1 MSRKNKHGHGG
12 DDSATF
18 EEKELE
24 ILRETVDLVEKQKGE
39 KIIQDPKIQKVISIV
54 EKFIADK
61 KLVCYGGTAINN
73 ILPEDAQFY
82 NKDIELPDYDFYS
95 DNALDCAKELADIYY
110 KAGYED
116 VEAKS
121 GVHHGTYKVFVNFT
135 GIADITQMEPALFK
149 AISRE
154 AIIKKNIRYA
164 PPDFLRMAMYL
175 ELSRPDGD
183 VSRWEKVQKRLTLL
197 NTHYPLKG
205 YDCDKI
211 EYQRGFEGSTSENTG
226 EISASRTR
234 SRSRSKSRSK
244 TATATATATASRSVK
259 RGGSGGGSGSVK
271 ALKRDAIKNVIRKYH
286 HLGAYMKHLYNSVPS
301 HEEKHGDFT
310 YKLEEDKL
318 TRRYRLVAIYERF
331 LGKDDEFVLYSMK
344 RTDLDP
350 DASPSKTATASR
362 SRSRSASPSRSA
374 TKSASKS
381 AGRSA
386 SPSKTATASRSR
398 SRSRSA
404 SPSKSATKSA
414 SKSPSRSPAYE
425 MSKSNLSYS
434 SHREKELA
442 ETDVY
447 NIVRRVFIKNKA
459 VFFGGYANILYSRYM
474 PKHQRRIIQKIPD
487 FDVLSEDPRHLCEA
501 VIHELTAHKYTGVKF
516 TKHAGVGEVISEH
529 YDIRIGDEV
538 IAFLYKPLAC
548 HSYNTIRIH
557 GDGGSG
563 GGDNIRIA
571 TIDTMLSFY
580 LAFIYADRVYY
591 DTNRILCMSQFLF
604 DVQRH
609 NRLKQTGLLKR
620 FSINCYGEQPTLESM
635 RFEKTKKYEELKG
648 KRDSRE
654 FEEWFLRYIPYEHA
668 KAAKT
673 GAKGAKGA
681 KGTTKTRKRKTTKE

>member
-1 MSRKNKHGHGG
+1 MSRKHKHSHSRVV
-12 DDSATF
+12 DDDKSYD
-18 EEKELE
+18 EKELE
-24 ILRETVDLVEKQKGE
+24 ILRAAVDLVEKKKGAA
-39 KIIQDPKIQKVISIV
+39 IIQDPQVKKIISIV
-54 EKFIADK
+54 EDFIADK

-95 DNALDCAKELADIYY
+95 DNALDAAKELADIYY

-149 AISRE
+149 AISRD
-154 AIIKKNIRYA
+154 AIIKKGIRYA

-211 EYQRGFEGSTSENTG
+211 EYQRGFGDGGKTG
-226 EISASRTR
+226 EVTVSRTR
-234 SRSRSKSRSK
+234 RSRSQSP
-244 TATATATATASRSVK
+244 SRSVK
-259 RGGSGGGSGSVK
+259 RGGGGGGSGSAK
-271 ALKRDAIKNVIRKYH
+271 SLKRKAIMTVIRKYH
-286 HLGAYMKHLYNSVPS
+286 GLGAYLKRLYHTVPS
-301 HEEKHGDFT
+301 HEEELGDFKYT
-310 YKLEEDKL
+310 VEEDKL
-318 TRRYRLVAIYERF
+318 THKYRLIATYERF
-331 LGKDDEFVLYSMK
+331 LGADDMFVLYSMK
-344 RTDLDP
+344 ATDLDKDAEP
-350 DASPSKTATASR
+350 SPEASPDQTKGSR
-362 SRSRSASPSRSA
+362 SRSRR
-374 TKSASKS
+374 T
-381 AGRSA
+381 
-386 SPSKTATASRSR
+386 RSR
-398 SRSRSA
+398 SP
-404 SPSKSATKSA
+404 SPEYTVSKSSL
-414 SKSPSRSPAYE
+414 SY
-425 MSKSNLSYS
+425 KSN
-434 SHREKELA
+434 REKELA

-447 NIVRRVFIKNKA
+447 NIVRDVFIKNRA

-474 PKHQRRIIQKIPD
+474 PKHQRRIVQKIPD
-487 FDVLSEDPRHLCEA
+487 FDILSEEPRDLCEA
-501 VIHELTAHKYTGVKF
+501 VVRELTAHKYTGVKY

-557 GDGGSG
+557 GDDSADAGKRGGSG
-563 GGDNIRIA
+563 ESIRIA

-591 DTNRILCMSQFLF
+591 DVTRILCMSQFLF
-604 DVQRH
+604 DVQQH
-609 NRLKQTGLLKR
+609 NRLKQTGLLRR
-620 FSINCYGEQPTLESM
+620 FSINCYGKQPTLETM

-668 KAAKT
+668 AAAAGKANAK
-673 GAKGAKGA
+673 
-681 KGTTKTRKRKTTKE
+681 KTRKRARK

>member
-1 MSRKNKHGHGG
+1 MSRKNKHGHSG

-24 ILRETVDLVEKQKGE
+24 ILRETVDLVEKRKGE

-149 AISRE
+149 AISRD
-154 AIIKKNIRYA
+154 AIIKQGIRYA

-211 EYQRGFEGSTSENTG
+211 EYQRGFEGATSGNTG

-234 SRSRSKSRSK
+234 SRSKSRSRSRSRSK
-244 TATATATATASRSVK
+244 TATATASRSVK
-259 RGGSGGGSGSVK
+259 RGGGGGGGGGGSGSVK

-344 RTDLDP
+344 RKELDP
-350 DASPSKTATASR
+350 DATLSASRSASPSKIATASR
-362 SRSRSASPSRSA
+362 SRSRSPV
-374 TKSASKS
+374 
-381 AGRSA
+381 
-386 SPSKTATASRSR
+386 
-398 SRSRSA
+398 
-404 SPSKSATKSA
+404 
-414 SKSPSRSPAYE
+414 YE

-563 GGDNIRIA
+563 GSGGDNIRIA

-648 KRDSRE
+648 KRNSRE

-668 KAAKT
+668 KGAKSAKS
-673 GAKGAKGA
+673 AKGAKSA
-681 KGTTKTRKRKTTKE
+681 KKTRKRKTTKE

>member
-24 ILRETVDLVEKQKGE
+24 ILRETVDLVEKQKGA
-39 KIIQDPKIQKVISIV
+39 KVIQDPKIQNVISIV

-211 EYQRGFEGSTSENTG
+211 EYQRGFEGATSSNTG

-234 SRSRSKSRSK
+234 SRTRSRSRTK
-244 TATATATATASRSVK
+244 TATATATASRSVK
-259 RGGSGGGSGSVK
+259 RGGGSGGSAK
-271 ALKRDAIKNVIRKYH
+271 ALKRDAINNVIRKYH
-286 HLGAYMKHLYNSVPS
+286 HLAAYMKHLYNRVPS

-344 RTDLDP
+344 RAELDP
-350 DASPSKTATASR
+350 DASASKSASASRSRSATKSRSPSPSPSPTKTATKTATKSR
-362 SRSRSASPSRSA
+362 SRSRSPV
-374 TKSASKS
+374 
-381 AGRSA
+381 
-386 SPSKTATASRSR
+386 
-398 SRSRSA
+398 
-404 SPSKSATKSA
+404 
-414 SKSPSRSPAYE
+414 YE

-487 FDVLSEDPRHLCEA
+487 FDVLSDDPRHLCEE
-501 VIHELTAHKYTGVKF
+501 VIHELTAHKYTGVKY

-557 GDGGSG
+557 GDGGG
-563 GGDNIRIA
+563 GGGSGDNIRIA

-654 FEEWFLRYIPYEHA
+654 FEEWFLRYIPYENVG
-668 KAAKT
+668 KKKST
-673 GAKGAKGA
+673 
-681 KGTTKTRKRKTTKE
+681 KGTRRRNKKND

>member
-1 MSRKNKHGHGG
+1 MSRKNKHGRE
-12 DDSATF
+12 DESATF

-39 KIIQDPKIQKVISIV
+39 KIIQDPNIQKVISIV

-73 ILPEDAQFY
+73 ILPEEAQFY

-205 YDCDKI
+205 YNCDKI
-211 EYQRGFEGSTSENTG
+211 EYQRGFEGATSSNTG
-226 EISASRTR
+226 EISASRTKSR
-234 SRSRSKSRSK
+234 SRSRSRM
-244 TATATATATASRSVK
+244 ATATASRSVK
-259 RGGSGGGSGSVK
+259 RNGGSSRSSSSVK
-271 ALKRDAIKNVIRKYH
+271 RLKRDAIKNIIRKYH

-310 YKLEEDKL
+310 YKIEEDKL

-344 RTDLDP
+344 RKELDP
-350 DASPSKTATASR
+350 DATPSS
-362 SRSRSASPSRSA
+362 
-374 TKSASKS
+374 
-381 AGRSA
+381 
-386 SPSKTATASRSR
+386 SR

-404 SPSKSATKSA
+404 SPSKTATATATVSRNR
-414 SKSPSRSPAYE
+414 SRSRSRSPVYSV
-425 MSKSNLSYS
+425 SKSNLSYS
-434 SHREKELA
+434 SDREKELA

-447 NIVRRVFIKNKA
+447 NIVRRVFIKNKV

-487 FDVLSEDPRHLCEA
+487 FDVLSEDPRHLCEE
-501 VIHELTAHKYTGVKF
+501 VIHELTEHKYTGVKYI
-516 TKHAGVGEVISEH
+516 KHAGVGEVISEH

-557 GDGGSG
+557 DDDRRGGS

-648 KRDSRE
+648 KRNSRE
-654 FEEWFLRYIPYEHA
+654 FEEWFLRYIPYENASSGTA
-668 KAAKT
+668 KKT
-673 GAKGAKGA
+673 KGAKGA
-681 KGTTKTRKRKTTKE
+681 TKTRKSRKVTKD